1 MNAQAGM
8 LAVMHDTSCMHK
20 NREPKNRV
28 ATQIAYI
35 RVREGD
41 ACNLLFLL
49 NKLYFIA
56 NKLKIVCASIF
67 LGLQVFMIN
76 INKKNIFFIKD
87 FNIW

>member
-35 RVREGD
+35 RDREGD

-56 NKLKIVCASIF
+56 NKLKILCASIF
-67 LGLQVFMIN
+67 LGLQVFKIN
-76 INKKNIFFIKD
+76 INKKKD
-87 FNIW
+87 FFY